1 MLPLEEASFVVQEQ
15 YPRSRSV
22 QLAIA
27 LHYEEGAEMAVILQ
41 EVSPSKYVLYPS
53 NLLHNLVVFPSCLLS
68 FSDCWISP
76 IILYHWANGFGS
88 DVFGSITGQE
98 SSEPSSFLLLLL
110 SAVSKTFCE
119 KG

>member
-1 MLPLEEASFVVQEQ
+1 MLPLEEASFVVQDQ

-41 EVSPSKYVLYPS
+41 EVSPSERVTYPS

-76 IILYHWANGFGS
+76 VILHH
-88 DVFGSITGQE
+88 
-98 SSEPSSFLLLLL
+98 
-110 SAVSKTFCE
+110 
-119 KG
+119 